1 MSDGKLIE
9 RDRTDYNLAFILSVA
24 MSVALFLISNSLL
37 LNNPSM
43 SSYSLQ
49 NKVGFFKPSYA
60 KVFMTRP
67 LSLQRIWSRLL
78 NEHTLSCHGPLH
90 LPFFFL
96 SDHSTSQSKYPLL
109 ILLQRIPSS
118 PVCSTSYMLYIVA
131 YLVQYLQLY
140 VGLDIFSIRLGAFWG
155 QELHCT
161 YVCIYPQPLIQRLGH
176 DRHSGNSCWRSK
188 SIGLYVSQPGSW
200 SFSSLTF

>member
-1 MSDGKLIE
+1 MASSQRE
-9 RDRTDYNLAFILSVA
+9 READYNLAFILSVA
-24 MSVALFLISNSLL
+24 TSVAMFLISNSLL

-49 NKVGFFKPSYA
+49 NKVGFFFQPDCA

-78 NEHTLSCHGPLH
+78 NEHALSCHGPLH

-96 SDHSTSQSKYPLL
+96 SDHSTSQPKYPLL
-109 ILLQRIPSS
+109 ILLQRILSS
-118 PVCSTSYMLYIVA
+118 PVCSTSYVLYIVA
-131 YLVQYLQLY
+131 YLIQYLQLY
-140 VGLDIFSIRLGAFWG
+140 VGLEIFSIRLGAFWG

-161 YVCIYPQPLIQRLGH
+161 YVHIYPQPLIQRLGH
-176 DRHSGNSCWRSK
+176 GRHSGNSCWRSK
-188 SIGLYVSQPGSW
+188 SIELYVSQPGS
-200 SFSSLTF
+200 